1 MTDPERPWTDGSA
14 DELVRKYKDL
24 CVRGY
29 SNPGHVGCPGNDV
42 LERLAERN
50 PDEALSD
57 ELISHVATCSPCYQT
72 YTAYLVRTRTRRRY
86 RLAALSTAAV
96 LLLVFG
102 AMAVRIFIVQSGP
115 ASISTTEVEQVPD
128 EATQEKVV
136 RPMPAPQPVEWA
148 KATLDLRDLS
158 GSRGE
163 GEPPAQPKELRR
175 GRLELLILLPT
186 GSPSGQYEIAL
197 AEGDGRVLLSE
208 SVDATVR
215 AGETSAVAKLDLSEV
230 PAGNLRF
237 GHRRLGSDWV
247 WCEVRVP

>member
-14 DELVRKYKDL
+14 DELVRKYKGL

-29 SNPGHVGCPGNDV
+29 PNPGHVGCPGNDV

-57 ELISHVATCSPCYQT
+57 ALISHVATCSPCYRT
-72 YTAYLVRTRTRRRY
+72 YTAYLVRARTRRRY
-86 RLAALSTAAV
+86 LLAVLSTAAA

-102 AMAVRIFIVQSGP
+102 AIAVRSFIVQSGP
-115 ASISTTEVEQVPD
+115 TSISKTGVDQTPD
-128 EATQEKVV
+128 EETQEQVV

-148 KATLDLRDLS
+148 NATLDLRDLS

-163 GEPPAQPKELRR
+163 GESPAQPKELRR
-175 GRLELLILLPT
+175 ARLELLILLPT

-197 AEGDGRVLLSE
+197 AEDDGRVLLSQN
-208 SVDATVR
+208 VDASVR
-215 AGETSAVAKLDLSEV
+215 AGETSTTAKVDLSEA
-230 PAGNLRF
+230 PAGSLRF
-237 GHRRLGSDWV
+237 GHRRPGSDWV

>member
-14 DELVRKYKDL
+14 DELVRKYKEL

-50 PDEALSD
+50 PNEALSD
-57 ELISHVATCSPCYQT
+57 ELISHVATCSPCYET
-72 YTAYLVRTRTRRRY
+72 YTAYLVGARTRRRY
-86 RLAALSTAAV
+86 RLAALSTAAA

-102 AMAVRIFIVQSGP
+102 ALAVRSIIVQSGP
-115 ASISTTEVEQVPD
+115 ASISKTEVDQPPD
-128 EATQEKVV
+128 EETQPQVV
-136 RPMPAPQPVEWA
+136 RPMPEPQPVEWVTA
-148 KATLDLRDLS
+148 ALDLRDLS

-163 GEPPAQPKELRR
+163 RESPAQSKELRR
-175 GRLELLILLPT
+175 ARLELLILLPT

-197 AEGDGRVLLSE
+197 AEGDGRVLLSQN
-208 SVDATVR
+208 VDASVR
-215 AGETSAVAKLDLSEV
+215 AGETSAVAKLDLSVV
-230 PAGNLRF
+230 PAGNFRF